1 MFQILHSTWPWRRS
15 GQDTTVSASPDGT
28 YDPKATQEDI
38 LYCFRLLL
46 GRDPNPEEMRG
57 HMMRVGEDL
66 AGVVASYLGS
76 LEFANRGLLQTRH
89 EDDLTISEVEGFR
102 IYASAADAAVGK
114 HVCAGNYEPEVTTV
128 VRRFVREGMHAVDIG
143 ANIGY
148 FAMLCAR
155 LVGGAGKVTAI
166 EPNPRNV
173 RLLEASRRANGFEHV
188 TIVQM
193 AAGRDIG
200 LLSLNTSHSNGTT
213 SALRTGIDAVL
224 AADMVPCMPL
234 DTILATAKPIDFIK
248 VDVEGA
254 EYNALFGCVET
265 IRRCRPVIVSEFSP
279 NLMPGIS
286 GIGGADYLHWLA
298 GLGYGISVIE
308 LDGSLAAAGKDAAR
322 VLQHYSARGT
332 DHIDIAA
339 IPD

>member
-1 MFQILHSTWPWRRS
+1 MVRILQNTWPWRRPAQRAPVPAAQS
-15 GQDTTVSASPDGT
+15 GA
-28 YDPKATQEDI
+28 YDPRATRQDI
-38 LYCFRLLL
+38 LSCFRLLL
-46 GRDPNPEEMRG
+46 GRDPDPEELLG
-57 HMMRVGEDL
+57 HMARVGENLD
-66 AGVVASYLGS
+66 GVVTSYLGS
-76 LEFANRGLLQTRH
+76 LEFANRDLLRARH
-89 EDDLTISEVEGFR
+89 DEDLMVSELEGFR
-102 IYASAADAAVGK
+102 IYASPTDVAVGK
-114 HVCAGNYEPEVTTV
+114 HVCAGYYEPDVTAV
-128 VRRFVREGMHAVDIG
+128 VRRFVRDGMHAVDIG

-155 LVGGAGKVTAI
+155 LVGGAGRVTAV

-200 LLSLNTSHSNGTT
+200 LLALNASDSNGTT

-224 AADMVPCMPL
+224 DADMVPCLPL
-234 DTILATAKPIDFIK
+234 DAVLATARPVDFIK

-254 EYNALFGCVET
+254 EYNALLGCVDA
-265 IRRCRPVIVSEFSP
+265 IRRHRPVIVSEFSP

-286 GIGGADYLHWLA
+286 GISGAEYLRWLTD
-298 GLGYGISVIE
+298 LGYGLSVIE
-308 LDGSLAAAGKDAAR
+308 PDGSLAAAGKDAAR
-322 VLQHYSARGT
+322 VLEHYSASGS